1 MDVFE
6 KSDDHGSGNINHLQR
21 DARAN
26 SSKFPMG
33 FSLDDRQHP
42 SIFNMSKTDLTI
54 VVLGGDGIGK
64 PLCHSLTLRPS
75 DSDRIDFFW

>member
-1 MDVFE
+1 MGAEILTMCNETRGPTRLNFR
-6 KSDDHGSGNINHLQR
+6 L
-21 DARAN
+21 
-26 SSKFPMG
+26 G

-64 PLCHSLTLRPS
+64 PLCHSLTLEPS